1 MRLTIE
7 DIGKSFPGVTALAG
21 VSFEIRP
28 GEIHALMGEN
38 GAGKS
43 TLIKIITGLY
53 RPDQGRLLVDGKPVA
68 FQSPRDAIAAGISAV
83 HQERNLIPR
92 FSVGENIV
100 IERLPTHGGLIDYGR
115 VHSEARRF
123 LDMIDPT
130 IDTRTEV
137 RRLSVAQ
144 MQIVEIAKA
153 LSLEASVLLL
163 DEPTASITG
172 HETEA
177 LFRVLRRLRDE
188 GKAIVFV
195 SHKLE
200 EVVAI
205 SDRVTVLRDGRIA
218 AAGEPIATMN
228 RGRIVSAMIGREE
241 RVAEIG
247 PRNLEGAT
255 PVLTARGIA
264 TSLGHRDISFTL
276 RQSEILGLYG
286 LVGAGRTELARALIG
301 DARILKGELEIKGK
315 RVTIRSVPEAIRV
328 HRLGYISEDRK
339 AEGLILAHPI
349 RSNIAI
355 TVWRRLAGKLG
366 LIGRRAES
374 RIAAPL
380 AAKLEVKAP
389 SIEQAVGKLSGGNQQ
404 KVSIAKWLA
413 AGVEI
418 LIIDEPTVGIDIK
431 TKTAIHELIAEITR
445 GGVSV
450 LLISSD
456 MPEMITLAD
465 RILVMKDFAIAGE
478 IPNVRR
484 YEPMSRAIMAL
495 IHGESAEA
503 QVSTGEALTKE
514 ALTASA
520 DAANG

>member
-1 MRLTIE
+1 MRFAVENVRKT
-7 DIGKSFPGVTALAG
+7 FPAVIALDG
-21 VSFEIRP
+21 VSLDVRP
-28 GEIHALMGEN
+28 GEVHALVGEN
-38 GAGKS
+38 GGGKS

-53 RPDQGRLLVDGKPVA
+53 RPDEGRLMIDGEEVRFA
-68 FQSPRDAIAAGISAV
+68 SARDAIASGVSAV

-92 FSVGENIV
+92 FSVGENIL
-100 IERLPTHGGLIDYGR
+100 IERPPTRRGLIDFGS
-115 VHSEARRF
+115 VHTQARRF
-123 LDMIDPT
+123 LDMIDPS

-153 LSLEASVLLL
+153 LSFEAGLLLL

-172 HETEA
+172 HEAEE
-177 LFRVLRRLRDE
+177 LFAVLRRLKRE

-200 EVVAI
+200 EVLAI
-205 SDRVTVLRDGRIA
+205 SDRVTALRDGKVAI
-218 AAGEPIATMN
+218 AGEPIERMD

-241 RVAEIG
+241 RVADIDNRAVSDE
-247 PRNLEGAT
+247 
-255 PVLTARGIA
+255 PVLEATGIA
-264 TSLGHRDISFTL
+264 TSLGHRNVSFTL
-276 RQSEILGLYG
+276 RKGEILGLYG

-301 DARILKGELEIKGK
+301 DARITAGLLRLKGAP
-315 RVTIRSVPEAIRV
+315 VTVDSVSHAIRKL
-328 HRLGYISEDRK
+328 RIGYISEDRK
-339 AEGLILAHPI
+339 TEGLILAHPV
-349 RSNIAI
+349 RSNVAI
-355 TVWRRLAGKLG
+355 TVWRRIVSGVGLLWRRSEIEIAG
-366 LIGRRAES
+366 
-374 RIAAPL
+374 PL
-380 AAKLEVKAP
+380 ARKLEIRTP
-389 SIEQAVGKLSGGNQQ
+389 SLEQAVGKLSGGNQQ

-465 RILVMKDFAIAGE
+465 RILVMRNFSIAGAIE
-478 IPNVRR
+478 NNRR
-484 YEPMSRAIMAL
+484 YEPMSRRIMSL
-495 IHGESAEA
+495 IHGGAA
-503 QVSTGEALTKE
+503 GEG
-514 ALTASA
+514 A
-520 DAANG
+520 DSVREAANG

>member
-1 MRLTIE
+1 MRFE
-7 DIGKSFPGVTALAG
+7 VENVRKSFPGVIALDGA
-21 VSFEIRP
+21 SLEIRP
-28 GEIHALMGEN
+28 GEIHALVGEN

-43 TLIKIITGLY
+43 TLIKIVTGLY
-53 RPDQGRLLVDGKPVA
+53 RPDQGRLLVNGEEVRFA
-68 FQSPRDAIAAGISAV
+68 SPRDAIAAGVSAV

-92 FSVGENIV
+92 FSIGENIM
-100 IERLPTHGGLIDYGR
+100 IERPPTRRGLIDYEA
-115 VHSEARRF
+115 VHAEARRF
-123 LDMIDPT
+123 LDMIDPS

-153 LSLEASVLLL
+153 LSLEAGVLLL
-163 DEPTASITG
+163 DEPTASISG
-172 HETEA
+172 HEAEA
-177 LFRVLRRLRDE
+177 LFTVLRRLKSE

-200 EVVAI
+200 EVIAL
-205 SDRVTVLRDGRIA
+205 SDRVTVLRDGKVA
-218 AAGEPIATMN
+218 LAGEPIAAMS

-247 PRNLEGAT
+247 ERMALSGEPMME
-255 PVLTARGIA
+255 ARGLA
-264 TSLGHRDISFTL
+264 TALGHRNINFIL
-276 RQSEILGLYG
+276 NKGEVLGLYG

-301 DARILKGELEIKGK
+301 DARITEGALLLKGAPVQIE
-315 RVTIRSVPEAIRV
+315 SVSSAIRKL
-328 HRLGYISEDRK
+328 RIGYISEDRK
-339 AEGLILAHPI
+339 GEGLILAHPV

-355 TVWRRLAGKLG
+355 TVWRRIVSRFG
-366 LIGRRAES
+366 LIWRQSENAIAE
-374 RIAAPL
+374 PL
-380 AAKLEVKAP
+380 ARKLEIRTP
-389 SIEQAVGKLSGGNQQ
+389 SLQQAVAKLSGGNQQ

-413 AGVEI
+413 AGAEI

-465 RILVMKDFAIAGE
+465 RILVMRDFSLVGE
-478 IPNVRR
+478 IENSRR
-484 YEPMSRAIMAL
+484 YEPMSRQIMSL
-495 IHGESAEA
+495 IHGVPED
-503 QVSTGEALTKE
+503 GGR
-514 ALTASA
+514 
-520 DAANG
+520 DAARQAVHG

>member
-1 MRLTIE
+1 MKLAI
-7 DIGKSFPGVTALAG
+7 DKIGKKFPGVTALDG

-28 GEIHALMGEN
+28 GEIHALVGEN

-53 RPDQGRLLVDGKPVA
+53 RPDEGRLLVDDA
-68 FQSPRDAIAAGISAV
+68 EARFASPRDAIAAGISAV

-92 FSVGENIV
+92 FSVGENIM
-100 IERLPTHGGLIDYGR
+100 IERPPTRRGLVDFDSIHRQARHFLDLIDP
-115 VHSEARRF
+115 S
-123 LDMIDPT
+123 

-153 LSLEASVLLL
+153 LSLEAGLLLL

-172 HETEA
+172 HEAEA
-177 LFRVLRRLRDE
+177 LFAVLRRLRSE

-200 EVVAI
+200 EIAALC
-205 SDRVTVLRDGRIA
+205 DRVTVLRDGKVAIA
-218 AAGEPIATMN
+218 DAPISAMS
-228 RGRIVSAMIGREE
+228 RGNIVAAMIGREE
-241 RVAEIG
+241 RAAEIG
-247 PRNLEGAT
+247 VRRISPSATVLELRDVAT
-255 PVLTARGIA
+255 A
-264 TSLGHRDISFTL
+264 LGHAGINFAL
-276 RQSEILGLYG
+276 RKGEILGLYG

-301 DARILKGELEIKGK
+301 DVAIVSGEVRLKGASIA
-315 RVTIRSVPEAIRV
+315 IPDVPTAIRKF
-328 HRLGYISEDRK
+328 RIGYISEDRK
-339 AEGLILAHPI
+339 NEGLILAHPI

-355 TVWRRLAGKLG
+355 AVWRKIASGLG
-366 LIGRRAES
+366 LLWRGRER
-374 RIAAPL
+374 RVVAPL
-380 AAKLEVKAP
+380 ARKLEIKAP
-389 SIEQAVGKLSGGNQQ
+389 SLEQSVGKLSGGNQQ

-445 GGVSV
+445 DGVSV

-456 MPEMITLAD
+456 MPEMIALAD
-465 RILVMKDFAIAGE
+465 RILVMRDFKLVGDIE
-478 IPNVRR
+478 NSRR
-484 YEPMSRAIMAL
+484 YDVVSLQIMNF
-495 IHGESAEA
+495 IHGAP
-503 QVSTGEALTKE
+503 GEAG
-514 ALTASA
+514 ASA
-520 DAANG
+520 TREAAHG

>member
-1 MRLTIE
+1 MTAMRFAVENVRKT
-7 DIGKSFPGVTALAG
+7 FPGVIALDG
-21 VSFEIRP
+21 VSLEIRP
-28 GEIHALMGEN
+28 GEVHALVGEN

-53 RPDQGRLLVDGKPVA
+53 RPDEGRLMIDGEEVRFA
-68 FQSPRDAIAAGISAV
+68 SARDAIAAGVSAV

-92 FSVGENIV
+92 FSVGENIM
-100 IERLPTHGGLIDYGR
+100 IERPPTRRGLIDYR
-115 VHSEARRF
+115 SVHTQARRF
-123 LDMIDPT
+123 LDMIDPS
-130 IDTRTEV
+130 IDTRSEV

-153 LSLEASVLLL
+153 LSFEAGLLLL

-172 HETEA
+172 HEAEE
-177 LFRVLRRLRDE
+177 LFAVLRRLKRE

-200 EVVAI
+200 EVLAI
-205 SDRVTVLRDGRIA
+205 SDRVTTLRDGKVAI
-218 AAGEPIATMN
+218 AGEPIERMD

-241 RVAEIG
+241 RVADIDNRAVSDE
-247 PRNLEGAT
+247 
-255 PVLTARGIA
+255 PVLEATGIA
-264 TSLGHRDISFTL
+264 TSLGHRNVSFTL
-276 RQSEILGLYG
+276 RKGEILGLYG

-301 DARILKGELEIKGK
+301 DARITAGVLSLRGSP
-315 RVTIRSVPEAIRV
+315 VTVDSVSHAIRKL
-328 HRLGYISEDRK
+328 RIGYISEDRK
-339 AEGLILAHPI
+339 TEGLILAHPV
-349 RSNIAI
+349 RSNVAI
-355 TVWRRLAGKLG
+355 TVWRRIVSGVGLLWRRSEIEIAG
-366 LIGRRAES
+366 
-374 RIAAPL
+374 PL
-380 AAKLEVKAP
+380 ARKLEIRTP
-389 SIEQAVGKLSGGNQQ
+389 SLEQAVGKLSGGNQQ

-465 RILVMKDFAIAGE
+465 RILVMRNFSIAGAIE
-478 IPNVRR
+478 NNRR
-484 YEPMSRAIMAL
+484 YEPMSRRIMSL
-495 IHGESAEA
+495 IHGGAA
-503 QVSTGEALTKE
+503 GEG
-514 ALTASA
+514 A
-520 DAANG
+520 DSVREAANG